1 MYRMLCI
8 LSVCFLIFPETAV
21 SEDRYFDAAGVRIR
35 YVESGKG
42 EPIVLLHGG
51 TSNLESWAV
60 RGVLPNLEKD
70 FRVIA
75 FDARGHGK
83 SDKPRDPSAY
93 GRQQALDIVRLLD
106 TLRIDRAHIIG
117 YSLGG
122 STVAQLLT
130 MHPERFLTA
139 VQISGAGRSPA
150 LAKDTQQNELEA
162 SEIEKNCISRS
173 RITRQAPAH
182 AKPSEVE
189 LQKREAACRAN
200 KDFDQYATAASIR
213 GYRDQIIT
221 PEQVKAIKVPTL
233 GVVGSLDSALQP
245 MQDLAKMR
253 PEMKFVIVEGAS
265 HTGPDGIQGR
275 PELITAIREFIASQP
290 QAKRGTSN

>member
-1 MYRMLCI
+1 MHRILCV
-8 LSVCFLIFPETAV
+8 LSICCLIFPETVAG
-21 SEDRYFDAAGVRIR
+21 EDRYFDAAGVKIR
-35 YVESGKG
+35 YVDSGKG

-51 TSNLESWAV
+51 TSNLESWIV

-130 MHPERFLTA
+130 LHPERFLTA

-150 LAKDTQQNELEA
+150 LANDPRIELEA
-162 SEIEKNCISRS
+162 AEIEKDCISRG
-173 RITRQAPAH
+173 RITRQAPPH
-182 AKPSEVE
+182 AKPSEAE
-189 LQKREAACRAN
+189 LQKRAATCRAN

-213 GYRDQIIT
+213 GYRDQVIT
-221 PEQVKAIKVPTL
+221 PEQVKAVKVPTL
-233 GVVGSLDSALQP
+233 GVVGSVDSALQS
-245 MQDLAKMR
+245 MQDLAKLR
-253 PEMKFVIVEGAS
+253 PDMKFVIVEGAS

-275 PELITAIREFIASQP
+275 PELISAIRDFIASERKPDARHSAQ
-290 QAKRGTSN
+290 